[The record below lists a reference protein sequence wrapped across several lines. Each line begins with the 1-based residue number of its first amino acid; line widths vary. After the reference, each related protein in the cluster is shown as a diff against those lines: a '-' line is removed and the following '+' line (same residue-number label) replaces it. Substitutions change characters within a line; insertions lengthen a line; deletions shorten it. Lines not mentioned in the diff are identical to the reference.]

1 MLTVSSL
8 VIGWK
13 KQLAYCIAFS
23 ADGCQD
29 VTRRYVRDPI
39 AHALP
44 RQRATEAQ
52 LQHILLEIKALRRRD
67 IDKQDRFR
75 LNAEEMREDAEL
87 RKMIIE
93 TLARNVARIST
104 AAYTPMEGVVAT
116 APAARVDLDAQKAA
130 ERRQAGIDARR
141 AYVTEQQQQQQ
152 QPPQD

>member
-1 MLTVSSL
+1 
-8 VIGWK
+8 
-13 KQLAYCIAFS
+13 
-23 ADGCQD
+23 
-29 VTRRYVRDPI
+29 
-39 AHALP
+39 
-44 RQRATEAQ
+44 
-52 LQHILLEIKALRRRD
+52 LRRRD

-104 AAYTPMEGVVAT
+104 AAYTPMEGVVT
-116 APAARVDLDAQKAA
+116 TTPAARLDADAQKAA

-141 AYVTEQQQQQQ
+141 AYVAEQQQQQQ